1 MAIYY
6 FKEEDYKLAKAF
18 KKAGGKIY
26 CEQMGYAADK
36 TYEVYSFDKNKI
48 YIGDDEELKNVS
60 PDDFEQPVVFQEQ
73 VSDLDINVAEWEELV
88 YGNQLYCYG
97 SDLDEF
103 MERNERYMTTD
114 YKVRQVLAYMQ
125 ELKLHP
131 KTLFDYLKSDK

>member
-18 KKAGGKIY
+18 KNAGGTIY
-26 CEQMGYAADK
+26 CDQMGYDAHK
-36 TYEVYSFDKNKI
+36 TYKVYSFDKNKI
-48 YIGDDEELKNVS
+48 DIGDDEELKNVS
-60 PDDFEQPVVFQEQ
+60 PDDFEQPVVFREQ

-88 YGNQLYCYG
+88 FGNQLYCYG

-103 MERNERYMTTD
+103 MERNVRYMTTD
-114 YKVRQVLAYMQ
+114 YKIRQVLAYMQ

-131 KTLFDYLKSDK
+131 KTLFDYLNNK

>member
-18 KKAGGKIY
+18 KNAGGTIY
-26 CEQMGYAADK
+26 CDQMGYDANK
-36 TYEVYSFDKNKI
+36 TYKVYSFDKSKI
-48 YIGDDEELKNVS
+48 DIGDDEELKNVS
-60 PDDFEQPVVFQEQ
+60 PDDFEQPVVFREQ

-88 YGNQLYCYG
+88 FGNQLYCYG

-103 MERNERYMTTD
+103 MERNVRYMTTD
-114 YKVRQVLAYMQ
+114 YKIRQVLAYMQ

-131 KTLFDYLKSDK
+131 KTLFDYLNNK

>member
-18 KKAGGKIY
+18 KKAGGTIF

-36 TYEVYSFDKNKI
+36 TYKVYSFDKSKI
-48 YIGDDEELKNVS
+48 EIGDDEELKNVS

-88 YGNQLYCYG
+88 FGNQLCCYG
-97 SDLDEF
+97 TDLDAF

-114 YKVRQVLAYMQ
+114 YKIRQVLAYMQ

-131 KTLFDYLKSDK
+131 KTLFDYLNSDK

>member
-18 KKAGGKIY
+18 HKAGGKVY
-26 CEQMGYAADK
+26 SEHMSWSGDK
-36 TYEVYSFDKNKI
+36 TYKVYSFDKNKI
-48 YIGDDEELKNVS
+48 YIGDDEELKNVT
-60 PDDFEQPVVFQEQ
+60 PDDFEQPVIFLDW
-73 VSDLDINVAEWEELV
+73 VSDLDINVVEWEELV
-88 YGNQLYCYG
+88 QGNQIYCYG

-114 YKVRQVLAYMQ
+114 YKIRQVLAYMQ

-131 KTLFDYLKSDK
+131 KTLLDYFKSGK